1 MKPVSIIK
9 EICTIESNE
18 ALELLAY
25 LLNQHQI
32 YNKLAYKNGN
42 LLIQVTT
49 YRSKKDYERGESN
62 GFYYDLVEGSGI
74 NIHEY
79 LKNLIELKGNF
90 LTNEEVSRIENFI
103 QDIKEEDENIAF
115 IQGFIEER
123 RKQTILQSDIF
134 INALVFKD
142 AWIYTGKRLCKVIRI
157 SEGYVYITESL
168 AIPLDLKIND
178 NEMEEVSKVKYEY
191 CEQYAV
197 DVMVSAPLT
206 AIEIGELKL
215 LKDNIYYTV

>member
-9 EICTIESNE
+9 EICTIESSK

-62 GFYYDLVEGSGI
+62 GFYYDLVESEGGI
-74 NIHEY
+74 SIYEY

-103 QDIKEEDENIAF
+103 QDIKGDDENITF
-115 IQGFIEER
+115 ITNFIEER

-134 INALVFKD
+134 INVLAFKD

-157 SEGYVYITESL
+157 SEGYVYI
-168 AIPLDLKIND
+168 ND
-178 NEMEEVSKVKYEY
+178 NEMEEVSKVKYDY
-191 CEQYAV
+191 YGKQYFNE
-197 DVMVSAPLT
+197 VMVSAPLT

-215 LKDNIYYTV
+215 LKDNVYYI

>member
-9 EICTIESNE
+9 EICTIESSK

-32 YNKLAYKNGN
+32 YDKLAYKNGN

-62 GFYYDLVEGSGI
+62 GFYYDLVESEGGI
-74 NIHEY
+74 SIYEY

-103 QDIKEEDENIAF
+103 QDIKGDDENITF

-123 RKQTILQSDIF
+123 K
-134 INALVFKD
+134 
-142 AWIYTGKRLCKVIRI
+142 
-157 SEGYVYITESL
+157 
-168 AIPLDLKIND
+168 
-178 NEMEEVSKVKYEY
+178 
-191 CEQYAV
+191 
-197 DVMVSAPLT
+197 
-206 AIEIGELKL
+206 
-215 LKDNIYYTV
+215 

>member
-1 MKPVSIIK
+1 MKPVSITK
-9 EICTIESNE
+9 EICTIDSPK

-25 LLNQHQI
+25 LLNQQQI

-74 NIHEY
+74 SIHEY
-79 LKNLIELKGNF
+79 LKKLIELKGNF

-115 IQGFIEER
+115 ITNFIEER

-134 INALVFKD
+134 IDLLVFKD
-142 AWIYTGKRLCKVIRI
+142 AWIYMNNALCKVVMVKG
-157 SEGYVYITESL
+157 GYVYINDGEVVESCINEHDYHGQL
-168 AIPLDLKIND
+168 YFNGVYSASPLQPIKIND
-178 NEMEEVSKVKYEY
+178 
-191 CEQYAV
+191 
-197 DVMVSAPLT
+197 
-206 AIEIGELKL
+206 LKL
-215 LKDNIYYTV
+215 LKDNIYYI

>member
-9 EICTIESNE
+9 EICTIESSK

-62 GFYYDLVEGSGI
+62 GFYYDLVESEGGI
-74 NIHEY
+74 SIYEY

-103 QDIKEEDENIAF
+103 QDIKGDDENITF
-115 IQGFIEER
+115 ITNFIEER

-134 INALVFKD
+134 INVLAFKD

-157 SEGYVYITESL
+157 SEGYVYI
-168 AIPLDLKIND
+168 ND
-178 NEMEEVSKVKYEY
+178 NEMEEVSKVKYDY
-191 CEQYAV
+191 YGKQYFNE
-197 DVMVSAPLT
+197 VMVSAPLT

-215 LKDNIYYTV
+215 LKDNIYYIHG

>member
-9 EICTIESNE
+9 EICTIESSN

-25 LLNQHQI
+25 LLNQQQI

-142 AWIYTGKRLCKVIRI
+142 AWIYTGKKLCKVIRI
-157 SEGYVYITESL
+157 SEGYVYI
-168 AIPLDLKIND
+168 ND
-178 NEMEEVSKVKYEY
+178 NEMEEVSKVKYDY
-191 CEQYAV
+191 YGKQYFNE
-197 DVMVSAPLT
+197 VMVSAPLT

-215 LKDNIYYTV
+215 LKDNIYYIHG

>member
-9 EICTIESNE
+9 EICTIESSK

-49 YRSKKDYERGESN
+49 YRSKKDFERGESN

-74 NIHEY
+74 SIHEY

-103 QDIKEEDENIAF
+103 QDIKGDDENITF
-115 IQGFIEER
+115 ITNFIEER

-134 INALVFKD
+134 INVLAFKD

-157 SEGYVYITESL
+157 SEGYVYI
-168 AIPLDLKIND
+168 ND
-178 NEMEEVSKVKYEY
+178 NEMEEVSKVKYDY
-191 CEQYAV
+191 YGKQYFNE
-197 DVMVSAPLT
+197 VMVSAPLT

-215 LKDNIYYTV
+215 LKDNIYYVHG

>member
-32 YNKLAYKNGN
+32 YNKLAYKRGN

-74 NIHEY
+74 SIHEY

-103 QDIKEEDENIAF
+103 QDIKEDDENITF
-115 IQGFIEER
+115 ITNFIEER

-134 INALVFKD
+134 INVLAFKD

-157 SEGYVYITESL
+157 SEGYVYI
-168 AIPLDLKIND
+168 ND
-178 NEMEEVSKVKYEY
+178 NEMEEVSKVKYDY
-191 CEQYAV
+191 YGKQYFNE
-197 DVMVSAPLT
+197 VMVSAPLT

-215 LKDNIYYTV
+215 LKDNIYYIHG